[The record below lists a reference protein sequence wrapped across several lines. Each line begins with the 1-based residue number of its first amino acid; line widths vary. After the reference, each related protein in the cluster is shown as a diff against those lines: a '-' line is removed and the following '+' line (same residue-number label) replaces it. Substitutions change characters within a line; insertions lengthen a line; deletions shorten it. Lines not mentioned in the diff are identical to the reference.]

1 MLKRPALIAFAV
13 CVLGGALLFGLV
25 QLFSLR
31 FERGDVYPS
40 YSTFRADPLGAKA
53 LHDALAES
61 RGYTVQRNFR
71 PITKPEIR
79 ESLTIVYAG
88 IARRSLWGDD
98 EMKAFETLATNGTR
112 AVFAFAPEDLSS
124 GAAVPPVTISVGKP
138 PPKKI
143 PAATPAPAPVPLPV
157 LPTDGS
163 TAPATPPTPALPDPD
178 EPKDDI
184 SADEDSHTIAFKD
197 VLSRWG
203 AGFALPQ
210 GKAGAAFDQRAEATG
225 EAVALEPDLT
235 WHSAL
240 YFKNLGP
247 HWRTLYT
254 SNGKPV
260 IVERKFGDGS
270 IVLAADSYF
279 LSNEALRRERRTR
292 LLAWLIGPP
301 RTIIFDEQH
310 LGVSENGN
318 LATLT
323 RKYRLQGLL
332 AGLCAVAALF
342 VWKHAVPL
350 LPKRRDPRDDD
361 AEVRGKD
368 AESGFINLLRRS
380 IPRSQI
386 VKICVDEWE
395 KSCGHRA
402 REAELTHV
410 RAVARAH
417 DSKRARDSVAAYRT
431 IAAGLARGNPHSENR
446 KL

>member
-1 MLKRPALIAFAV
+1 MLKRSPLTACAVVVLAGALIY
-13 CVLGGALLFGLV
+13 GLV
-25 QLFSLR
+25 QLFALR

-61 RGYTVQRNFR
+61 RGFEVQRNFR
-71 PITKPEIR
+71 QITKPQIR
-79 ESLTIVYAG
+79 EALTIVYAG

-98 EMKAFETLATNGTR
+98 ELKAFEVLATNGTR
-112 AVFAFAPEDLSS
+112 AVFAFAPEDLSPGAPPTTPAPI
-124 GAAVPPVTISVGKP
+124 GAAKP
-138 PPKKI
+138 GAKKK
-143 PAATPAPAPVPLPV
+143 PAATPAPAPTPA
-157 LPTDGS
+157 PTPAADAS
-163 TAPATPPTPALPDPD
+163 TTPAAPATPPPPDPD
-178 EPKDDI
+178 EPKDD
-184 SADEDSHTIAFKD
+184 AGAGDESHAVAFKD
-197 VLSRWG
+197 VLTRWG
-203 AGFALPQ
+203 AGFAIPQ
-210 GKAGAAFDQRAEATG
+210 GQRGKAFDLRADATPEA
-225 EAVALEPDLT
+225 AALDPNLT

-254 SNGKPV
+254 CNGKPV

-279 LSNEALRRERRTR
+279 LSNEALRRERHAR
-292 LLAWLIGPP
+292 LLTWLIGPP
-301 RTIIFDEQH
+301 RTVIFDEQH
-310 LGVSENGN
+310 LGVTEDAN

-332 AGLCAVAALF
+332 AGLCSVAALF

-350 LPKRRDPRDDD
+350 LPKRRDPAADT

-368 AESGFINLLRRS
+368 AEAGFINLLRRS

-386 VKICVDEWE
+386 VQVCVDEWE

-402 REAELTHV
+402 RETQLTHV

-417 DSKRARDSVAAYRT
+417 AAKSARDPVAAYRT
-431 IAAGLARGNPHSENR
+431 IVEGLNR
-446 KL
+446 K